1 MPQTTFSVEKIR
13 AAAGGFAKG
22 NRYNVTIIPPAVIS
36 SGSPV
41 LSKFPY
47 LCEAVSLPTKGIAS
61 NAQKVY
67 GPPREIPYGET
78 FTEAALSFILDDAF
92 TVKEFF
98 DIWQTKIINPETG
111 NVANYWTN
119 IVGAIKISRL
129 SNDATSFTDAD
140 TTYNVELREAY
151 PSAVGEIALGH
162 SQGSEILKLSVTFKY
177 RKWINLAGGS
187 RGTVAGTGL
196 SGGGI
201 A

>member
-22 NRYNVTIIPPAVIS
+22 SRYNVTFAGLPIGMSTTVS
-36 SGSPV
+36 EN
-41 LSKFPY
+41 LQY
-47 LCEAVSLPTKGIAS
+47 LCESVSLPTKGIAS

-111 NVANYWTN
+111 NVANYYN
-119 IVGAIKISRL
+119 NYVGSILISRL
-129 SNDATSFTDAD
+129 PNEAVNMAGGAD
-140 TTYNVELREAY
+140 KYKIELREAY
-151 PSAVGEIALGH
+151 PSAVGEIAMGH

-177 RKWINLAGGS
+177 RKWMSLA
-187 RGTVAGTGL
+187 
-196 SGGGI
+196 
-201 A
+201 